1 MVVDEGGVRI
11 DGEEG
16 SAWREDRE
24 DLGETRG
31 SVMEVRGPGCMYCL
45 FGGVRKSMCSVRF
58 VVSVQRCR
66 VSHTLSWNRD
76 GVPETASS
84 RCTMSLQCGVCRLP
98 PMDCIPCCHST
109 QRSPWTGNDGK

>member
-1 MVVDEGGVRI
+1 MVIDEEGIRI

-31 SVMEVRGPGCMYCL
+31 SVMEVQGRPRLYVLSFWGRGSQ
-45 FGGVRKSMCSVRF
+45 SMCSVRF
-58 VVSVQRCR
+58 VRCFCSALPCP

-76 GVPETASS
+76 G
-84 RCTMSLQCGVCRLP
+84 SLKPRHPAAL
-98 PMDCIPCCHST
+98 
-109 QRSPWTGNDGK
+109 